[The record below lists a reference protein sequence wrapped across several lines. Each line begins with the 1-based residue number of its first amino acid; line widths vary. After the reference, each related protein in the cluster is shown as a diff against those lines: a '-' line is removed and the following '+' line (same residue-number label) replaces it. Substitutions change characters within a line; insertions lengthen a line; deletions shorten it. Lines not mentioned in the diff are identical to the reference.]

1 MELTVDDLRYAKL
14 ENIERL
20 ARFMKVKLPS
30 PTLRRDV
37 YQSRLVRAVALQ
49 IRRDAQ
55 QDRAEAFERAHP
67 SRRASMFS
75 AWF

>member
-1 MELTVDDLRYAKL
+1 MELTTEDLRHAKL
-14 ENIERL
+14 ENVERL
-20 ARFMKVKLPS
+20 ARAMNVKLPAT
-30 PTLRRDV
+30 TLRRDV

-55 QDRAEAFERAHP
+55 VARAQAAP
-67 SRRASMFS
+67 RRSSVFS

>member
-1 MELTVDDLRYAKL
+1 MELTTEDLRHARL
-14 ENIERL
+14 ENVERL
-20 ARFMKVKLPS
+20 ARALNVKIPS

-55 QDRAEAFERAHP
+55 QARSEQT
-67 SRRASMFS
+67 RRGGSMWS

>member
-1 MELTVDDLRYAKL
+1 MELTTEDLRHAKL
-14 ENIERL
+14 ENVERL
-20 ARFMKVKLPS
+20 ARAMNVKLPS
-30 PTLRRDV
+30 TTLRRDV

-55 QDRAEAFERAHP
+55 QARAEHAP
-67 SRRASMFS
+67 RRSSMFA

>member
-1 MELTVDDLRYAKL
+1 MELTTEDLRHAKL

-20 ARFMKVKLPS
+20 ARSMKVKLPS
-30 PTLRRDV
+30 PMLRRDV

-49 IRRDAQ
+49 IRREAQ
-55 QDRAEAFERAHP
+55 QARSSTP
-67 SRRASMFS
+67 SRPGSMFS